1 MRSPVSLY
9 LRVRSATG
17 KWIYVPPVKS
27 PNHKLKPLWGLVDGV
42 PLRCPEGSYH
52 LRYREGGKRPWIN
65 VGGDLDVATAAL
77 ARKTA
82 ELNGLSAGM
91 VKAVPVP
98 IQAEGLKIA
107 SEAPG
112 RLIQD
117 FAAKY
122 LLEIETHRSVKTL
135 RAYSKSLTLFQ
146 ECCRKADLEDID
158 EADLKAFS
166 KYLADRGNAPRTVRN
181 RVDNVQI
188 FLHHHKLPSVLT
200 GKDLPK
206 FTAKKVR
213 AYSEADLGKM
223 FEHATLEESDRLNF
237 LLCTG
242 AREQEA
248 QYACWSDL
256 DLNRRTYT
264 VTEHLD
270 LGFRP
275 KDGEEGTIPIPSFL
289 VELLHARRK
298 RYPTTRLIFPTDQG
312 NPDGHLLRVI
322 KNLGLR
328 AGLNCGHCTNK
339 AGKSCADHP
348 VCRQVILHKFQKT
361 FATTLSKKGIP
372 PRTIMRYLRHSE
384 LETTLMYLADEDD
397 DNTLAIVETAFARTG
412 RAA

>member
-9 LRVRSATG
+9 LRIRSATG
-17 KWIYVPPVKS
+17 KWIYVPPAKS
-27 PNHKLKPLWGLVDGV
+27 PNHKIKPLWGVVDGV
-42 PLRCPEGSYH
+42 PIRCPEGSYH
-52 LRYREGGKRPWIN
+52 IRYREGGKRPWIN
-65 VGGDLDVATAAL
+65 VGIDPDVATTAL

-91 VKAVPVP
+91 VKSASAP
-98 IQAEGLKIA
+98 IQPDEPKVELK
-107 SEAPG
+107 APG
-112 RLIQD
+112 RSLPD
-117 FAAKY
+117 CVATY
-122 LLEIETHRSVKTL
+122 VLEIKTHRSAKTL

-146 ECCRKADLEDID
+146 ESCNKPDLESID
-158 EADLKAFS
+158 EGDLKAFS
-166 KYLADRGNAPRTVRN
+166 KYLTDRGNAPRTVRN

-188 FLHHHKLPSVLT
+188 FLHHYKLPSVLT

-213 AYSEADLGKM
+213 AYSEADLCRM
-223 FEHATLEESDRLNF
+223 FEHATIEEADLLNF

-248 QYACWSDL
+248 QYACWPDL
-256 DLNRRTYT
+256 DLSRHTYT

-289 VELLHARRK
+289 VELLQARRK
-298 RYPTTRLIFPTDQG
+298 RYPTTRLIFPTDKG

-328 AGLNCGHCTNK
+328 AGLNCGHCINK
-339 AGKSCADHP
+339 AGKSCAEFP
-348 VCRQVILHKFQKT
+348 VCRQVILHKFRKT

-412 RAA
+412 RSA